1 MSAGSAR
8 ERSLLHRLAR
18 ASGVQTGYV
27 DAFGCR
33 REPPPETLCAILRAL
48 GHDIPSPGQAAEA
61 LRRLEQLTAEV
72 SQQPMREVIG
82 EAVDLIVSIERTDRG
97 RQVRDV
103 LHVESFSAGQYQ
115 TQSFAPKEERHV
127 A

>member
-1 MSAGSAR
+1 MSTDAQGEVNLVETTLVRSEQEQVILWRNEILVRAGCAPN
-8 ERSLLHRLAR
+8 EAWVLAKDLGVDLH
-18 ASGVQTGYV
+18 
-27 DAFGCR
+27 
-33 REPPPETLCAILRAL
+33 
-48 GHDIPSPGQAAEA
+48 
-61 LRRLEQLTAEV
+61 
-72 SQQPMREVIG
+72 

-115 TQSFAPKEERHV
+115 TQSYAPKEERHV